1 MRAAGMRAR
10 PAGRWAGFVQA
21 LRYALDGLHYAI
33 RTQRTFRIQLLCA
46 AVIILIAVWLALST
60 LEMALVALA
69 LFAVLAAELLNTG
82 VEAIVDLLVE
92 RNHHE
97 LARLAKDIAAA
108 AVVTSIAG
116 AVIAGALVLGPP
128 LAERV
133 GIAPDWALRIARG
146 GALFVVVAASL
157 GLLGL
162 LRRPAAGERRRSL
175 GER

>member
-1 MRAAGMRAR
+1 MREH
-10 PAGRWAGFVQA
+10 PAGVWAGLVHA
-21 LRYALDGLHYAI
+21 LRYAVDGLHYAV

-46 AVIILIAVWLALST
+46 AVIAVLTVWLRLGALET
-60 LEMALVALA
+60 AVVALA
-69 LFAVLAAELLNTG
+69 MFAVLAAELINTG

-108 AVVTSIAG
+108 AVVAAIVG

-133 GIAPDWALRIARG
+133 GVTPTWSGLLARG
-146 GALFVVVAASL
+146 GALFVVAAGAL
-157 GLLGL
+157 GLLSL
-162 LRRPAAGERRRSL
+162 LRRPTANEPRGARRRVS
-175 GER
+175 

>member
-1 MRAAGMRAR
+1 MRVR

-21 LRYALDGLHYAI
+21 LRYAVDGLHYAI
-33 RTQRTFRIQLLCA
+33 RTQRTFRIQLVLA
-46 AVIILIAVWLALST
+46 AVIVLITVWLGLSAA
-60 LEMALVALA
+60 EMALVALA

-116 AVIAGALVLGPP
+116 AIVAGALVLGPP

-133 GIAPDWALRIARG
+133 GIAPLWALRIARG
-146 GALFVVVAASL
+146 GALLVLVAVSL
-157 GLLGL
+157 GLVGL
-162 LRRPAAGERRRSL
+162 LRRPAAGEAGGARRRAS
-175 GER
+175 

>member
-1 MRAAGMRAR
+1 MRAR

-21 LRYALDGLHYAI
+21 LRFAVAGLHYVV
-33 RTQRTFRIQLLCA
+33 RTQRTFRIQLFCA
-46 AVIILIAVWLALST
+46 AAIALLTIWLRLSAVET
-60 LEMALVALA
+60 ALVALA

-128 LAERV
+128 LAERIGV
-133 GIAPDWALRIARG
+133 TPDWAVRLARG
-146 GALFVVVAASL
+146 GALLALLAAAI

-162 LRRPAAGERRRSL
+162 LRRPAAGEAGGARRRAS
-175 GER
+175 